1 MLIDLCS
8 PRFELRVEAGPLPL
22 THHMSS
28 LHQTISTL
36 GLSSSAA
43 HVYLAGLELGAAS
56 VLELARK
63 SKVKR
68 TTIYGVLEE
77 LKARNLF
84 ETTKKG
90 VKERL
95 IMAAPERLVLLEKE
109 RLANL
114 EKVLPDLKAIWNEPA
129 EKPKVRYLEGLA
141 GWEELQSEILTSKQP
156 YLHISGSQKFFLQQI
171 GQAKM
176 ISLLK
181 SKDAAGIKR
190 KVLVSHDF
198 STKNIL
204 GKTPDTLG
212 EYRFLPDNQQ
222 VETQLYLYNGNRTAF
237 FSPEPEIM
245 IVIVENAAIYQLQEA
260 LFNTLWQKSTIIT

>member
-1 MLIDLCS
+1 
-8 PRFELRVEAGPLPL
+8 
-22 THHMSS
+22 MSS
-28 LHQTISTL
+28 ENSLTSL
-36 GLSSSAA
+36 GLSLAA
-43 HVYLAGLELGAAS
+43 AKVYLAGLELGAAS

-77 LKARNLF
+77 LKAHNLF

-95 IMAAPERLVLLEKE
+95 IMAAPDRLVLLEKE
-109 RLANL
+109 RLNNL
-114 EKVLPDLKAIWNEPA
+114 EKILPDLRAIWNEPA

-141 GWEELQSEILTSKQP
+141 GWEEMQSEILTSKQP

-171 GQAKM
+171 GQSKM

-181 SKDAAGIKR
+181 SKDTAGIKR

-198 STKNIL
+198 STKNIIA
-204 GKTPDTLG
+204 KTQEMLG

-222 VETQLYLYNGNRTAF
+222 IETQLYLYNGNRTAF
-237 FSPEPEIM
+237 FSPEPTLM

-260 LFNTLWQKSTIIT
+260 LFNTLWEKSTPIK